1 MLKQSISYGKRYRP
15 LPAGCKHPLFCH
27 RLVAYSRAAA
37 GRESALPLDAG
48 LIASLRSFALVF
60 ASLTLAGC
68 LTTYDRPLNAG
79 RPEGLANVARSF
91 SEAGLRR
98 LTADMD
104 PAMLALAQRHDPAP
118 RTDYW
123 GRVRGWE
130 TYDLATLPTLGFG
143 TAFDLAAQEINALK
157 PFADLPINPMEPFIL
172 RASRQDQAQ
181 ALRCLS
187 QAIYYEAAREPL
199 AGQRAVAQVVL
210 NRVRHPAYPN
220 SVCGVVFQGSARN
233 TGCQFSFTCD
243 GSLTWAPEPW
253 LWRQVEAVA
262 QEALQGFVETGV
274 GSATHYH
281 ADYVAPYWAPTLVKM
296 TKVGAHIFYRWTGP
310 MGEPPAFTS
319 RYGGGEAALSVA
331 ILGGVDPRTQGLFNT
346 GGQGVVPG
354 RQVTLALAG
363 EVRTYEVAEPGAGEA
378 ATRVAGVLQPSRRQP
393 TPEEVRLINERL
405 AQVEAELNGAPLSPL
420 GPPD

>member
-1 MLKQSISYGKRYRP
+1 MTAFARSL
-15 LPAGCKHPLFCH
+15 
-27 RLVAYSRAAA
+27 
-37 GRESALPLDAG
+37 ALL
-48 LIASLRSFALVF
+48 F
-60 ASLTLAGC
+60 ASLALAGC
-68 LTTYDRPLNAG
+68 LTTYDRPINAG
-79 RPEGLANVARSF
+79 RAEGMATVARSL
-91 SEAGLRR
+91 SDRGLER

-104 PAMLALAQRHDPAP
+104 QAMLALARRHDPAP
-118 RTDYW
+118 RKDYW
-123 GRVRGWE
+123 GRVPGWE

-143 TAFDLAAQEINALK
+143 TAFDMAAREINAFK

-187 QAIYYEAAREPL
+187 QAIYYEAAREPRE
-199 AGQRAVAQVVL
+199 GQRAVAQVVL

-220 SVCGVVFQGSARN
+220 SVCGVVFQGSARS

-243 GSLTWAPEPW
+243 GSLTWAPEPG
-253 LWRQVEAVA
+253 LWRQVESVA
-262 QEALQGFVETGV
+262 REALEGFVETGV

-319 RYGGGEAALSVA
+319 RYVGGEENLSVA
-331 ILGGVDPRTQGLFNT
+331 ILGGVDARTQGLFNT
-346 GGQGVVPG
+346 GQALAPG
-354 RQVTLALAG
+354 RKVTLALAG
-363 EVRTYEVAEPGAGEA
+363 EVRTYEVAEPGSGEA

-393 TPEEVRLINERL
+393 TPDEIREINERL
-405 AQVEAELNGAPLSPL
+405 AEVEAELDAPGSAVAPA
-420 GPPD
+420 PKAP

>member
-1 MLKQSISYGKRYRP
+1 MNALS
-15 LPAGCKHPLFCH
+15 
-27 RLVAYSRAAA
+27 RLIALIAA
-37 GRESALPLDAG
+37 G
-48 LIASLRSFALVF
+48 LVL
-60 ASLTLAGC
+60 SGC

-79 RPEGLANVARSF
+79 RAAGLATVARSL
-91 SEAGLRR
+91 SNDGLRR

-104 PAMLALAQRHDPAP
+104 PAMLALARRHDPAP

-130 TYDLATLPTLGFG
+130 TYDLARLPTLGFG
-143 TAFDLAAQEINALK
+143 TAFDLAAREINALT
-157 PFADLPINPMEPFIL
+157 PVAGLPINPMEPFIL
-172 RASRQDQAQ
+172 QASRQDRAQ

-187 QAIYYEAAREPL
+187 QAIYYEAAREPRM
-199 AGQRAVAQVVL
+199 GQRAVAQVVL

-220 SVCGVVFQGSARN
+220 SVCGVVFQGSARS

-243 GSLTWAPEPW
+243 GSLSWAPEPA
-253 LWRQVEAVA
+253 LWRQIEAVA
-262 QEALQGFVETGV
+262 NEALQGFVEPGV

-319 RYGGGEAALSVA
+319 RYGGGEQNLSVA
-331 ILGGVDPRTQGLFNT
+331 ILGGVDPRTQGLIDPT
-346 GGQGVVPG
+346 GQGLAPG

-363 EVRTYEVAEPGAGEA
+363 EVRTYEVADPQAGEA
-378 ATRVAGVLQPSRRQP
+378 QTRVAGVLQPARRQP
-393 TPEEVRLINERL
+393 TPEEVRQINERL
-405 AQVEAELNGAPLSPL
+405 AEIEAALDGSSRPAG
-420 GPPD
+420 GPTD

>member
-1 MLKQSISYGKRYRP
+1 MTAFARSL
-15 LPAGCKHPLFCH
+15 
-27 RLVAYSRAAA
+27 
-37 GRESALPLDAG
+37 ALL
-48 LIASLRSFALVF
+48 F
-60 ASLTLAGC
+60 ASLALAGC

-79 RPEGLANVARSF
+79 RAEGLATVARSL
-91 SEAGLRR
+91 SDRGLER

-104 PAMLALAQRHDPAP
+104 PAMLALARRHDPAP
-118 RTDYW
+118 RKDYW
-123 GRVRGWE
+123 GRVPGWE

-143 TAFDLAAQEINALK
+143 TAFDMAAREINAFK

-172 RASRQDQAQ
+172 RASRQDRAQ

-187 QAIYYEAAREPL
+187 QAIYYEAAREPRE
-199 AGQRAVAQVVL
+199 GQRAVAQVVL

-220 SVCGVVFQGSARN
+220 SVCGVVFQGSARS

-243 GSLTWAPEPW
+243 GSLTWAPEPG
-253 LWRQVEAVA
+253 LWRQVESVA
-262 QEALQGFVETGV
+262 REALEGFVETGV

-319 RYGGGEAALSVA
+319 RYVGGEENLSVA
-331 ILGGVDPRTQGLFNT
+331 ILGGVDARTQGLFNT
-346 GGQGVVPG
+346 GQALAPG
-354 RQVTLALAG
+354 RKVTLALAG
-363 EVRTYEVAEPGAGEA
+363 EVRTYEVAEPGSGEA

-393 TPEEVRLINERL
+393 TPDEIRQINERL
-405 AQVEAELNGAPLSPL
+405 AEVEAELDEPEPAAAPAPKA
-420 GPPD
+420 P

>member
-1 MLKQSISYGKRYRP
+1 MSPIAGPLLAWVQRSLGRRLTAFLRP
-15 LPAGCKHPLFCH
+15 LSL
-27 RLVAYSRAAA
+27 L
-37 GRESALPLDAG
+37 L
-48 LIASLRSFALVF
+48 ASLV
-60 ASLTLAGC
+60 LAGC

-79 RPEGLANVARSF
+79 RTEGLATVARNL

-123 GRVRGWE
+123 GRVPGWE

-143 TAFDLAAQEINALK
+143 TAFDLAAREINAFK

-172 RASRQDQAQ
+172 QASRQDRAQAQ
-181 ALRCLS
+181 RCLS
-187 QAIYYEAAREPL
+187 QASYYEAAREPRE
-199 AGQRAVAQVVL
+199 GQRAVAQVVL

-220 SVCGVVFQGSARN
+220 SVCGVVFQGSARS

-243 GSLTWAPEPW
+243 GSLTWAPEPG

-262 QEALQGFVETGV
+262 REALEGVVETGV

-296 TKVGAHIFYRWTGP
+296 TQVGAHIFYRWTGP

-319 RYGGGEAALSVA
+319 RYVGGEENLSVA
-331 ILGGVDPRTQGLFNT
+331 ILGGVDARTQGLFNP
-346 GGQGVVPG
+346 GGQGLAPG
-354 RQVTLALAG
+354 RKVTLDLAG
-363 EVRTYEVAEPGAGEA
+363 EVRTYEVAEPGRGEA
-378 ATRVAGVLQPSRRQP
+378 ETRVAGVLQPSRRQP
-393 TPEEVRLINERL
+393 TPDEIRQINERL
-405 AQVEAELNGAPLSPL
+405 AEVEAQLNGGSADEAP
-420 GPPD
+420 PPKAP

>member
-1 MLKQSISYGKRYRP
+1 MTAL
-15 LPAGCKHPLFCH
+15 A
-27 RLVAYSRAAA
+27 RLL
-37 GRESALPLDAG
+37 ALL
-48 LIASLRSFALVF
+48 F
-60 ASLTLAGC
+60 ASLALTGC

-79 RPEGLANVARSF
+79 RAEGLATVARNL
-91 SEAGLRR
+91 SEDGLRR

-104 PAMLALAQRHDPAP
+104 PAMLALARRHDPAP
-118 RTDYW
+118 RRDYW
-123 GRVRGWE
+123 GRVPGWE

-143 TAFDLAAQEINALK
+143 TAFDVAAREINAFK
-157 PFADLPINPMEPFIL
+157 PFAGLPINPMEPFIL
-172 RASRQDQAQ
+172 RASRQDRAQ

-199 AGQRAVAQVVL
+199 EGQRAVAQVVL

-220 SVCGVVFQGSARN
+220 SVCGVVFQGSARS

-262 QEALQGFVETGV
+262 QEALDGFVETGV

-319 RYGGGEAALSVA
+319 RYVGGEENLSLA
-331 ILGGVDPRTQGLFNT
+331 ILGGVDTRTQGLFNT
-346 GGQGVVPG
+346 GGRSLAPG

-363 EVRTYEVAEPGAGEA
+363 EVRTYEVAEPQAGEA
-378 ATRVAGVLQPSRRQP
+378 QTRVAGVLQPSRRQP
-393 TPEEVRLINERL
+393 TPEEVRQINERL
-405 AQVEAELNGAPLSPL
+405 AQVEAELDGAPVPAT
-420 GPPD
+420 GPTD

>member
-1 MLKQSISYGKRYRP
+1 MTVFARSL
-15 LPAGCKHPLFCH
+15 
-27 RLVAYSRAAA
+27 
-37 GRESALPLDAG
+37 ALL
-48 LIASLRSFALVF
+48 F
-60 ASLTLAGC
+60 ASLALAGC
-68 LTTYDRPLNAG
+68 LTTYDRPINAG
-79 RPEGLANVARSF
+79 RAEGLATVARSL
-91 SEAGLRR
+91 SDHGLAR

-104 PAMLALAQRHDPAP
+104 PAMLALARRHDPAP
-118 RTDYW
+118 RKDYW
-123 GRVRGWE
+123 GRVPGWE

-143 TAFDLAAQEINALK
+143 TAFDMAAREINAFK

-187 QAIYYEAAREPL
+187 QAIYYEAAREPRE
-199 AGQRAVAQVVL
+199 GQRAVAQVVL

-220 SVCGVVFQGSARN
+220 SVCGVVFQGSARS

-243 GSLTWAPEPW
+243 GSLTWAPEPG
-253 LWRQVEAVA
+253 LWRQVESVA
-262 QEALQGFVETGV
+262 REALEGFVETGV

-319 RYGGGEAALSVA
+319 RYVGGEENLSVA
-331 ILGGVDPRTQGLFNT
+331 ILGGVDARTQGLFNT
-346 GGQGVVPG
+346 GQALAPG
-354 RQVTLALAG
+354 RKVTLALAG
-363 EVRTYEVAEPGAGEA
+363 EVRTYEVAEPGSGEA

-393 TPEEVRLINERL
+393 TPDEVRQINERL
-405 AQVEAELNGAPLSPL
+405 AEVEAELDGPEPAVAPAPIA
-420 GPPD
+420 P

>member
-1 MLKQSISYGKRYRP
+1 LTAFARS
-15 LPAGCKHPLFCH
+15 
-27 RLVAYSRAAA
+27 LV
-37 GRESALPLDAG
+37 LVL
-48 LIASLRSFALVF
+48 ASLA
-60 ASLTLAGC
+60 LAGC
-68 LTTYDRPLNAG
+68 LTTYDRPINAG
-79 RPEGLANVARSF
+79 RSEGLATVARSL
-91 SEAGLRR
+91 SDRGLAR

-104 PAMLALAQRHDPAP
+104 PAMLALARRHDPAP
-118 RTDYW
+118 RKDYW
-123 GRVRGWE
+123 GRVPGWE

-143 TAFDLAAQEINALK
+143 TAFDLAAREINAIR
-157 PFADLPINPMEPFIL
+157 PFARLPIRPMQPFVL
-172 RASRQDQAQ
+172 RASRQDRTQ

-187 QAIYYEAAREPL
+187 QAIYYEAAREPRE
-199 AGQRAVAQVVL
+199 GQQAVAQVVL

-220 SVCGVVFQGSARN
+220 SVCGVVFQGSARS

-243 GSLTWAPEPW
+243 GSLNWAPEPR
-253 LWRQVEAVA
+253 LWRQAEAVA
-262 QEALQGFVETGV
+262 AEALDGFVEPGV

-319 RYGGGEAALSVA
+319 RYVGGEEALSLE
-331 ILGGVDPRTQGLFNT
+331 ILGGFDARTQGLLNA
-346 GGQGVVPG
+346 GQALAPG

-393 TPEEVRLINERL
+393 TPEEIRQINERL
-405 AQVEAELNGAPLSPL
+405 AEVEARLDGADPAATPASKAP
-420 GPPD
+420 

>member
-1 MLKQSISYGKRYRP
+1 MSPIADPLLARVQRSLGHRLTALFRP
-15 LPAGCKHPLFCH
+15 L
-27 RLVAYSRAAA
+27 
-37 GRESALPLDAG
+37 
-48 LIASLRSFALVF
+48 SLLL

-68 LTTYDRPLNAG
+68 LTAYDRPLNAG
-79 RPEGLANVARSF
+79 RAEGLVTVARSL
-91 SEAGLRR
+91 SDAGLKR

-118 RTDYW
+118 RQDYW
-123 GRVRGWE
+123 GRVPGWE

-143 TAFDLAAQEINALK
+143 TAFDMAAREINAFK

-187 QAIYYEAAREPL
+187 QAIYYEAAREPRE
-199 AGQRAVAQVVL
+199 GQRAGAQVVL

-220 SVCGVVFQGSARN
+220 SVCGVVFQGSARS

-243 GSLTWAPEPW
+243 GSLTWAPEPG
-253 LWRQVEAVA
+253 LWRQVESVA
-262 QEALQGFVETGV
+262 AEALEGFVETGV

-296 TKVGAHIFYRWTGP
+296 TQVGAHIFYRWTGP

-319 RYGGGEAALSVA
+319 RYVGGEENLTVA
-331 ILGGVDPRTQGLFNT
+331 ILGGVDARTQGLFNA
-346 GGQGVVPG
+346 GQAQAPG
-354 RQVTLALAG
+354 RKVTLALAG
-363 EVRTYEVAEPGAGEA
+363 EVRTYEVVEPGSGET

-393 TPEEVRLINERL
+393 TPDEVRQINERL
-405 AQVEAELNGAPLSPL
+405 AAVEAELNGADPAAA
-420 GPPD
+420 PPPKAP

>member
-1 MLKQSISYGKRYRP
+1 LQDR
-15 LPAGCKHPLFCH
+15 
-27 RLVAYSRAAA
+27 RLTAFARSL
-37 GRESALPLDAG
+37 ALL
-48 LIASLRSFALVF
+48 F
-60 ASLTLAGC
+60 ASLALAGC

-79 RPEGLANVARSF
+79 RAEGLATVARSL
-91 SEAGLRR
+91 SDRGLER

-104 PAMLALAQRHDPAP
+104 PAMLALARRHDPAP
-118 RTDYW
+118 RKDYW
-123 GRVRGWE
+123 GRVPGWE

-143 TAFDLAAQEINALK
+143 TAFDMAAREINAFK

-172 RASRQDQAQ
+172 RASRQDRAQ

-187 QAIYYEAAREPL
+187 QAIYYEAAREPRE
-199 AGQRAVAQVVL
+199 GQRAVAQVVL

-220 SVCGVVFQGSARN
+220 SVCGVVFQGSARS

-243 GSLTWAPEPW
+243 GSLTWAPEPG
-253 LWRQVEAVA
+253 LWRQVESVA
-262 QEALQGFVETGV
+262 AEALEGFVETGV

-319 RYGGGEAALSVA
+319 RYVGGEENLSVA
-331 ILGGVDPRTQGLFNT
+331 ILGGVDARTQGLFNT
-346 GGQGVVPG
+346 GQALAPG
-354 RQVTLALAG
+354 RKVTLALAG
-363 EVRTYEVAEPGAGEA
+363 EVRTYEVAEPGSGEA

-393 TPEEVRLINERL
+393 TPDEIRQINERL
-405 AQVEAELNGAPLSPL
+405 AEVEAELDEPEPAAAPAPKA
-420 GPPD
+420 P

>member
-1 MLKQSISYGKRYRP
+1 LQDR
-15 LPAGCKHPLFCH
+15 
-27 RLVAYSRAAA
+27 RLTAFARSL
-37 GRESALPLDAG
+37 ALL
-48 LIASLRSFALVF
+48 F
-60 ASLTLAGC
+60 ASLALAGC

-79 RPEGLANVARSF
+79 RAEGLATVARSL
-91 SEAGLRR
+91 SDRGLER

-104 PAMLALAQRHDPAP
+104 PAMLALARRHDPAP
-118 RTDYW
+118 RKDYW
-123 GRVRGWE
+123 GRVPGWE

-143 TAFDLAAQEINALK
+143 TAFDMAAREINAFK

-172 RASRQDQAQ
+172 RASRQDRAQ

-187 QAIYYEAAREPL
+187 QAIYYEAAREPRE
-199 AGQRAVAQVVL
+199 GQRAVAQVVL

-220 SVCGVVFQGSARN
+220 SVCGVVFQGSARS

-243 GSLTWAPEPW
+243 GSLTWAPEPG
-253 LWRQVEAVA
+253 LWRQVESVA
-262 QEALQGFVETGV
+262 AEALEGFVETGV

-319 RYGGGEAALSVA
+319 RYVGGEENLSVA
-331 ILGGVDPRTQGLFNT
+331 ILGGVDARTQGLFNT
-346 GGQGVVPG
+346 GQALAPG
-354 RQVTLALAG
+354 RKVTLALAG
-363 EVRTYEVAEPGAGEA
+363 EVRTYEVTEPGSGEA

-393 TPEEVRLINERL
+393 TPDEIRQINERL
-405 AQVEAELNGAPLSPL
+405 AEVEAELDEPEPAAAPAPKA
-420 GPPD
+420 P

>member
-1 MLKQSISYGKRYRP
+1 MIDSLRP
-15 LPAGCKHPLFCH
+15 L
-27 RLVAYSRAAA
+27 
-37 GRESALPLDAG
+37 ALL
-48 LIASLRSFALVF
+48 LASFT
-60 ASLTLAGC
+60 LTGC
-68 LTTYDRPLNAG
+68 LTAYDRPLNAG
-79 RPEGLANVARSF
+79 RPEGLAVVARSF

-123 GRVRGWE
+123 GRVPGWE
-130 TYDLATLPTLGFG
+130 TYDLATLPNLGFR

-220 SVCGVVFQGSARN
+220 SVCGVVFQGSARS

-253 LWRQVEAVA
+253 LWRQVESVA
-262 QEALQGFVETGV
+262 AEALEGFVETGV

-319 RYGGGEAALSVA
+319 RYVGGEENLSVA
-331 ILGGVDPRTQGLFNT
+331 ILGGVDARTQGLFNT
-346 GGQGVVPG
+346 GQALAPG
-354 RQVTLALAG
+354 RKVTLALAG
-363 EVRTYEVAEPGAGEA
+363 EVRTYEVAEPGSGEA

-393 TPEEVRLINERL
+393 TPDEIRQINARL
-405 AQVEAELNGAPLSPL
+405 ADVEAELNGLPAAA
-420 GPPD
+420 GPTD

>member
-1 MLKQSISYGKRYRP
+1 M
-15 LPAGCKHPLFCH
+15 
-27 RLVAYSRAAA
+27 
-37 GRESALPLDAG
+37 
-48 LIASLRSFALVF
+48 IASLRPLALLLASFT
-60 ASLTLAGC
+60 LTGC
-68 LTTYDRPLNAG
+68 LTAYDRPLNAG
-79 RPEGLANVARSF
+79 RPEGLAVVARSF

-123 GRVRGWE
+123 GRVPGWE
-130 TYDLATLPTLGFG
+130 TYDLATLPNLGFR

-220 SVCGVVFQGSARN
+220 SVCGVVFQGSARS

-262 QEALQGFVETGV
+262 AEALEGFVETGV

-319 RYGGGEAALSVA
+319 RYVGGEENLSVA
-331 ILGGVDPRTQGLFNT
+331 ILGGVDARTQGLFNT
-346 GGQGVVPG
+346 GQALAPG
-354 RQVTLALAG
+354 RKVTLALAG
-363 EVRTYEVAEPGAGEA
+363 EVRTYEVAEPGSGEA

-393 TPEEVRLINERL
+393 TPDEIRQINARL
-405 AQVEAELNGAPLSPL
+405 AEVEAELNGLPAAA
-420 GPPD
+420 GPTD

>member
-1 MLKQSISYGKRYRP
+1 MTAFARSL
-15 LPAGCKHPLFCH
+15 
-27 RLVAYSRAAA
+27 
-37 GRESALPLDAG
+37 ALL
-48 LIASLRSFALVF
+48 F
-60 ASLTLAGC
+60 ASLALAGC

-79 RPEGLANVARSF
+79 RAEGLATVARSL
-91 SEAGLRR
+91 SDRGLER

-104 PAMLALAQRHDPAP
+104 PAMLALARRHDPAP
-118 RTDYW
+118 RKDYW
-123 GRVRGWE
+123 GRVPGWE

-143 TAFDLAAQEINALK
+143 TAFDMAAREINAFK

-172 RASRQDQAQ
+172 RASRQDRAQ

-187 QAIYYEAAREPL
+187 QAIYYEAAREPRE
-199 AGQRAVAQVVL
+199 GQRAVAQVVL

-220 SVCGVVFQGSARN
+220 SVCGVVFQGSARS

-243 GSLTWAPEPW
+243 GSLTWAPEPG
-253 LWRQVEAVA
+253 LWRQVESVA
-262 QEALQGFVETGV
+262 AEALEGFVETGV

-319 RYGGGEAALSVA
+319 RYVGGEENLSVA
-331 ILGGVDPRTQGLFNT
+331 ILGGVDARTQGLFNT
-346 GGQGVVPG
+346 GQALAPG
-354 RQVTLALAG
+354 RKVTLALAG
-363 EVRTYEVAEPGAGEA
+363 EVRTYEVTEPGSGEA

-393 TPEEVRLINERL
+393 TPDEIRQINERL
-405 AQVEAELNGAPLSPL
+405 AEVEAELDEPEPAAAPAPKA
-420 GPPD
+420 P

>member
-1 MLKQSISYGKRYRP
+1 LTVFARS
-15 LPAGCKHPLFCH
+15 L
-27 RLVAYSRAAA
+27 
-37 GRESALPLDAG
+37 ALL
-48 LIASLRSFALVF
+48 F
-60 ASLTLAGC
+60 ASLALAGC
-68 LTTYDRPLNAG
+68 LTTYDRPINAG
-79 RPEGLANVARSF
+79 RAEGLATVARSL
-91 SEAGLRR
+91 SDHGLAR

-104 PAMLALAQRHDPAP
+104 PAMLALARRHDPAP
-118 RTDYW
+118 RKDYW
-123 GRVRGWE
+123 GRVPGWE

-143 TAFDLAAQEINALK
+143 TAFDMAAREINAFK

-187 QAIYYEAAREPL
+187 QAIYYEAAREPRE
-199 AGQRAVAQVVL
+199 GQRAVAQVVL

-220 SVCGVVFQGSARN
+220 SVCGVVFQGSARS

-243 GSLTWAPEPW
+243 GSLTWAPEPG
-253 LWRQVEAVA
+253 LWRQVESVA
-262 QEALQGFVETGV
+262 REALEGFVETGV

-319 RYGGGEAALSVA
+319 RYVGGEENLSVA
-331 ILGGVDPRTQGLFNT
+331 ILGGVDARTQGLFNT
-346 GGQGVVPG
+346 GQALAPG
-354 RQVTLALAG
+354 RKVTLALAG
-363 EVRTYEVAEPGAGEA
+363 EVRTYEVAEPGSGEA

-393 TPEEVRLINERL
+393 TPDEVRQINERL
-405 AQVEAELNGAPLSPL
+405 AEVEAELDGPEPAVAPAPIA
-420 GPPD
+420 P

>member
-1 MLKQSISYGKRYRP
+1 MTAFARSL
-15 LPAGCKHPLFCH
+15 
-27 RLVAYSRAAA
+27 
-37 GRESALPLDAG
+37 ALL
-48 LIASLRSFALVF
+48 F
-60 ASLTLAGC
+60 ASLALAGC

-79 RPEGLANVARSF
+79 RAEGLATVARSL
-91 SEAGLRR
+91 SDRGLER

-104 PAMLALAQRHDPAP
+104 PAMLALARRHDPAP
-118 RTDYW
+118 RKDYW
-123 GRVRGWE
+123 GRVPGWE

-143 TAFDLAAQEINALK
+143 TAFDMAAREINAFK

-187 QAIYYEAAREPL
+187 QAIYYEAAREPRE
-199 AGQRAVAQVVL
+199 GQRAVAQVVL

-220 SVCGVVFQGSARN
+220 SVCGVVFQGSARS

-243 GSLTWAPEPW
+243 GSLTWAPEPG

-262 QEALQGFVETGV
+262 REALEGFVETGV

-319 RYGGGEAALSVA
+319 RYVGGEENLSVA
-331 ILGGVDPRTQGLFNT
+331 ILGGVDARTQGLFNA
-346 GGQGVVPG
+346 GQALAPG
-354 RQVTLALAG
+354 RKVTLALAG
-363 EVRTYEVAEPGAGEA
+363 EVRTYEVAEPGSGEA

-393 TPEEVRLINERL
+393 TPDEIRQINERL
-405 AQVEAELNGAPLSPL
+405 AEVEAELDEPEPAAAPAPKA
-420 GPPD
+420 P

>member
-1 MLKQSISYGKRYRP
+1 MTAFARSL
-15 LPAGCKHPLFCH
+15 
-27 RLVAYSRAAA
+27 
-37 GRESALPLDAG
+37 ALL
-48 LIASLRSFALVF
+48 F
-60 ASLTLAGC
+60 ASLALAGC

-79 RPEGLANVARSF
+79 RAEGLATVARSL
-91 SEAGLRR
+91 SDRGLER

-104 PAMLALAQRHDPAP
+104 PAMLALARRHDPAP
-118 RTDYW
+118 RKDYW
-123 GRVRGWE
+123 GRVPGWE

-143 TAFDLAAQEINALK
+143 TAFDMAAREINAFK

-172 RASRQDQAQ
+172 RASRQDRAQ

-187 QAIYYEAAREPL
+187 QAIYYEAAREPRE
-199 AGQRAVAQVVL
+199 GQRAVAQVVL

-220 SVCGVVFQGSARN
+220 SVCGVVFQGSARS

-243 GSLTWAPEPW
+243 GSLTWAPEPG
-253 LWRQVEAVA
+253 LWRQVESVA
-262 QEALQGFVETGV
+262 AEALEGFVETGV

-319 RYGGGEAALSVA
+319 RYVGGEENLSVA
-331 ILGGVDPRTQGLFNT
+331 ILGGVDARTQGLFNT
-346 GGQGVVPG
+346 GQALAPG
-354 RQVTLALAG
+354 RKVTLALAG
-363 EVRTYEVAEPGAGEA
+363 EVRTYEVAEPGSGEA

-393 TPEEVRLINERL
+393 TPDEIRQINERL
-405 AQVEAELNGAPLSPL
+405 AEVEAELDEPEPAAAPAPKA
-420 GPPD
+420 P

>member
-1 MLKQSISYGKRYRP
+1 LTVFARS
-15 LPAGCKHPLFCH
+15 L
-27 RLVAYSRAAA
+27 
-37 GRESALPLDAG
+37 ALL
-48 LIASLRSFALVF
+48 F
-60 ASLTLAGC
+60 ASLALAGC
-68 LTTYDRPLNAG
+68 LTTYDRPINAG
-79 RPEGLANVARSF
+79 RAEGLATVARSL
-91 SEAGLRR
+91 SDHGLAR

-104 PAMLALAQRHDPAP
+104 PAMLALARRHDPAP
-118 RTDYW
+118 RKDYW
-123 GRVRGWE
+123 GRVPGWE

-143 TAFDLAAQEINALK
+143 TAFDVAAREINAFK

-187 QAIYYEAAREPL
+187 QAIYYEAAREPRE
-199 AGQRAVAQVVL
+199 GQRAVAQVVL

-220 SVCGVVFQGSARN
+220 SVCGVVFQGSARS

-243 GSLTWAPEPW
+243 GSLTWAPEPG
-253 LWRQVEAVA
+253 LWRQVESVA
-262 QEALQGFVETGV
+262 REALEGFVETGV

-319 RYGGGEAALSVA
+319 RYVGGEENLSVA
-331 ILGGVDPRTQGLFNT
+331 ILGGVDARTQGLFNT
-346 GGQGVVPG
+346 GQALAPG
-354 RQVTLALAG
+354 RKVTLALAG
-363 EVRTYEVAEPGAGEA
+363 EVRTYEVAEPGSGEA

-393 TPEEVRLINERL
+393 TPDEVRQINERL
-405 AQVEAELNGAPLSPL
+405 AEVEAELDGPEPAVAPAPIA
-420 GPPD
+420 P

>member
-1 MLKQSISYGKRYRP
+1 MTALFRP
-15 LPAGCKHPLFCH
+15 LAVL
-27 RLVAYSRAAA
+27 L
-37 GRESALPLDAG
+37 
-48 LIASLRSFALVF
+48 

-68 LTTYDRPLNAG
+68 LTSYDRPLNAG
-79 RPEGLANVARSF
+79 RSAGLATVARSL
-91 SEAGLRR
+91 SDTGLER

-104 PAMLALAQRHDPAP
+104 PAMLALAQRHDPV
-118 RTDYW
+118 RRKDYW
-123 GRVRGWE
+123 GRTPGWE

-143 TAFDLAAQEINALK
+143 SAFDLAAREINAFK
-157 PFADLPINPMEPFIL
+157 PFAGLPINAMDPFVL
-172 RASRQDQAQ
+172 RASRQDRTQ

-187 QAIYYEAAREPL
+187 QAIYYEAAREPRD
-199 AGQRAVAQVVL
+199 GQRAVAQVVL

-220 SVCGVVFQGSARN
+220 SVCGVVFQGSARS

-253 LWRQVEAVA
+253 LWREVEAVA
-262 QEALQGFVETGV
+262 REALDGFVEGGV

-319 RYGGGEAALSVA
+319 RYAGGEENLSVA
-331 ILGGVDPRTQGLFNT
+331 ILGGVDSRTQGLFNI
-346 GGQGVVPG
+346 GGQGLTPG

-363 EVRTYEVAEPGAGEA
+363 EVRTYEVAEPGVGEA
-378 ATRVAGVLQPSRRQP
+378 QTRVSGVLQPSRRQP
-393 TPEEVRLINERL
+393 TPEEVRQINERL
-405 AQVEAELNGAPLSPL
+405 AQIEADLDGPPAPQGAPL
-420 GPPD
+420 D

>member
-1 MLKQSISYGKRYRP
+1 MLKQSIRCEKRYRP
-15 LPAGCKHPLFCH
+15 LSAGCKHRLFR
-27 RLVAYSRAAA
+27 RLHVAYSWVPA
-37 GRESALPLDAG
+37 GHEPAPPLDAR
-48 LIASLRSFALVF
+48 LIASLRHLALLF
-60 ASLTLAGC
+60 ASVTLAGC
-68 LTTYDRPLNAG
+68 LTAYDRPLNAG
-79 RPEGLANVARSF
+79 RPAGLATVARSF
-91 SEAGLRR
+91 SDAGLRR

-104 PAMLALAQRHDPAP
+104 PAMLALARRHDPVP

-172 RASRQDQAQ
+172 QASRQDQTQ

-187 QAIYYEAAREPL
+187 QAIYFEAAREPL

-220 SVCGVVFQGSARN
+220 SVCGVVFQGSARS

-319 RYGGGEAALSVA
+319 RYGGGEAALSAA
-331 ILGGVDPRTQGLFNT
+331 ILGGTDDRTQGLFNT
-346 GGQGVVPG
+346 GGQGLAPG

-378 ATRVAGVLQPSRRQP
+378 ATRVAGVLQPSRRPP

-405 AQVEAELNGAPLSPL
+405 AQVEAEMDRASVPSASPL
-420 GPPD
+420 D

>member
-1 MLKQSISYGKRYRP
+1 MSPIAGPLLARAQRSLGHRLTALLRP
-15 LPAGCKHPLFCH
+15 LSL
-27 RLVAYSRAAA
+27 L
-37 GRESALPLDAG
+37 L
-48 LIASLRSFALVF
+48 ASLV
-60 ASLTLAGC
+60 LAGC

-79 RPEGLANVARSF
+79 RAEGLATVARSL
-91 SEAGLRR
+91 SDVGLQR

-104 PAMLALAQRHDPAP
+104 PAMLALARRHDPAP
-118 RTDYW
+118 RKDYW
-123 GRVRGWE
+123 GRVPGWE

-143 TAFDLAAQEINALK
+143 TAFDMAAREINAFK

-187 QAIYYEAAREPL
+187 QAIYYEAAREPRE
-199 AGQRAVAQVVL
+199 GQRAVAQVVL

-220 SVCGVVFQGSARN
+220 SVCGVVFQGSARS

-243 GSLTWAPEPW
+243 GSLTWAPEPG

-262 QEALQGFVETGV
+262 REALEGFVETGV

-319 RYGGGEAALSVA
+319 RYVGGEENLSVA
-331 ILGGVDPRTQGLFNT
+331 ILGGVDARTQGLFNA
-346 GGQGVVPG
+346 GQALAPG
-354 RQVTLALAG
+354 RKVTLALAG
-363 EVRTYEVAEPGAGEA
+363 EVRTYEVAEPGSGEA
-378 ATRVAGVLQPSRRQP
+378 GTRVAGVLQPTRRQP
-393 TPEEVRLINERL
+393 TPDEVRQINERL
-405 AQVEAELNGAPLSPL
+405 AQVEAELNGTDPDVGRPPTAP
-420 GPPD
+420 